1 MSQQF
6 VKCAKC
12 GQELIVDKSRTVVVG
27 GGATPVA
34 DRESEM
40 MCPECRAVTRIAD
53 ESGRDSGGESSGGKR
68 AD

>member
-1 MSQQF
+1 MSQQT

-12 GQELIVDKSRTVVVG
+12 GQEILLDKSRTVAVG

-40 MCPECRAVTRIAD
+40 MCPDCRAVTRIAD
-53 ESGRDSGGESSGGKR
+53 ESGRDAGGSAGREGST
-68 AD
+68 